1 MSCCQGDLGR
11 VDHGAPPFVVDEQ
24 ALQALPPPRD
34 MTLINVGNPEAAF
47 NLARIPCDGVG
58 LARLEFIMA
67 NPIRSHP
74 LALLCSE
81 RVSDP
86 QVRQRIAALRRGYSQ
101 PQDY

>member
-1 MSCCQGDLGR
+1 MTEPSRLLLEQNVLRRKLASLLQDL
-11 VDHGAPPFVVDEQ
+11 D
-24 ALQALPPPRD
+24 
-34 MTLINVGNPEAAF
+34 
-47 NLARIPCDGVG
+47 LARIPCDGVG